1 MESPGFSQS
10 SFTLMCPRPGDKRKF
25 AELLGILCKFRV
37 GDWNPVEQSMEG
49 LSSLSTHRI
58 SLTGTGISDP
68 LPFTGNKNT
77 VLLVSVHGMLVLH

>member
-1 MESPGFSQS
+1 MESPGFSRS
-10 SFTLMCPRPGDKRKF
+10 TGLGDKRKF
-25 AELLGILCKFRV
+25 AELLGILWMFRV

-49 LSSLSTHRI
+49 LSSLSTHWI
-58 SLTGTGISDP
+58 SLTGAGISDP